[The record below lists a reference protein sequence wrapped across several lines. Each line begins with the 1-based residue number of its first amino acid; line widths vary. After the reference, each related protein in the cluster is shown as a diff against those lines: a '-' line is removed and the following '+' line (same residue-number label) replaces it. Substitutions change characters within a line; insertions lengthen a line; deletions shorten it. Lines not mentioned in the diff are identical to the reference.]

1 MKDTYNSNLLEINPK
16 MELICSRQVDL
27 GEIGLN
33 GFGVDFGFPTTPED
47 GGAFDQAFDQAFDSE
62 RISKLQ

>member
-1 MKDTYNSNLLEINPK
+1 MPFLVGRWNS
-16 MELICSRQVDL
+16 QVDL